1 MTSAQD
7 ATDCESVQLHASAH
21 HSAVSPLPHQD
32 ATDCESVQFV
42 SGMLAPNASTLLMSY
57 GVNDCEARLGALPM
71 SKVWE
76 MLRPVNVPNLDP
88 ALVRACWPPGPDLQ
102 GQI

>member
-1 MTSAQD
+1 
-7 ATDCESVQLHASAH
+7 
-21 HSAVSPLPHQD
+21 
-32 ATDCESVQFV
+32 
-42 SGMLAPNASTLLMSY
+42 MSY

-71 SKVWE
+71 RKVWE
-76 MLRPVNVPNLDP
+76 MLRPLNGVPNLDP